1 MVSVQSVGR
10 PGLAPTSIASDFGEL
25 SRPFD
30 GLRVDPECESRG
42 RAVASFAWFDKLT
55 TLSLVEGQESLHATT
70 RETLLFEILEESDLL
85 AWLKC
90 QEAHAKPLT
99 R

>member
-1 MVSVQSVGR
+1 MMAFFRTVKHESQGVSR
-10 PGLAPTSIASDFGEL
+10 ASDFGEL
-25 SRPFD
+25 RLRRAQSSR
-30 GLRVDPECESRG
+30 
-42 RAVASFAWFDKLT
+42 RAVASFARFDKLT

-85 AWLKC
+85 VWLKC